1 MSSVLDALD
10 PAELGARLQR
20 ARKRAGL
27 TQKDGA
33 EAIGAVRTTMV
44 AIEKGD
50 RSVRPQELVA
60 LARTYGRPVSD
71 FVRTR
76 PSVEPF
82 DVQFRAAPGASS
94 HDDPIRG
101 VVAEWEDLCVSYLE
115 LEEAL
120 GSPLPRD
127 YPPEYAGDDVPTELL
142 AESIAASERRRLGLG
157 DGPVPRLRDVLE
169 QEVGLR
175 VFCLPMPTPYS
186 EMYAY
191 DDRLGGCLAVN
202 QNHPVERQRWSLA
215 HGYLHFL
222 AHRQRPVVNY
232 EGQYRRV
239 PESERLADAFA
250 MHFLLPTVSV
260 TRHFSAYRRDSR
272 FTPTDLLTLADYYG
286 VGVET
291 LALRLEGL
299 GLLPAGTWD
308 RLRDRGFR
316 IRASQET
323 LSLDPRARER
333 ADKYPLYYQHLAIDA
348 LDEGSITEG
357 RFAELFGIGRVE
369 ARTLADTLRERSSGL
384 SEGATTVDLAAP
396 IHAAA

>member
-1 MSSVLDALD
+1 MSSTLDALD

-20 ARKRAGL
+20 ARKRATL
-27 TQKDGA
+27 TQKAAADV
-33 EAIGAVRTTMV
+33 IGAARTTMV

-50 RSVRPQELVA
+50 RAVRPTELVA
-60 LARTYGRPVSD
+60 LARAYGRPVSD
-71 FVRTR
+71 FVRER

-82 DVQFRAAPGASS
+82 EVQFRAAPGASAE
-94 HDDPIRG
+94 DDPIRP

-127 YPPEYAGDDVPTELL
+127 YPPEYVADNLPTELL

-202 QNHPVERQRWSLA
+202 QNHPAERQRWSLA

-222 AHRQRPVVNY
+222 AHRERPVLHY
-232 EGQYRRV
+232 DDQYRRL

-250 MHFLLPTVSV
+250 MHFLLPTASV
-260 TRHFSAYRRDSR
+260 TRHFAAYGRDGR
-272 FTPTDLLTLADYYG
+272 FTVADLLTVADYFG
-286 VGVET
+286 VGVQT
-291 LALRLEGL
+291 LILRLEGL
-299 GLLPAGTWD
+299 RLLPSGTWD
-308 RLRDRGFR
+308 RLKDRGFR
-316 IRASQET
+316 VRDAQEK
-323 LSLDPRARER
+323 LSLDPSARER
-333 ADKYPLYYQHLAIDA
+333 ADKYPLYYQHLAIEA

-369 ARTLADTLRERSSGL
+369 ARALADALRERSSGL
-384 SEGATTVDLAAP
+384 DEGATSVDLAAP
-396 IHAAA
+396 TPQPA